1 MATASPLSS
10 SLRRSASRPGGPRNK
25 PPSPRLVDAARAGV
39 LRRENTAEGSAGRR
53 AVYRAQYEERIARR
67 PGVSARQAAGHIP
80 VGAEETRL
88 SAIFRDVGFAV
99 VVGAGR
105 ADRRRLARYDSLV
118 GQLRGGS
125 LSGAAFRR
133 RVSGWKPY
141 GAEGLRF
148 EFDPEI
154 VLAILAIREASG
166 EDLFVYEDAA
176 A

>member
-1 MATASPLSS
+1 MATNSLSS
-10 SLRRSASRPGGPRNK
+10 SLRRSANRSAGPRGRA
-25 PPSPRLVDAARAGV
+25 PSQRLRDAADAGLLTRSNTRAG
-39 LRRENTAEGSAGRR
+39 TAGRR
-53 AVYRAQYEERIARR
+53 AADAAEYERRIARH

-80 VGAEETRL
+80 AGAEEKRL
-88 SAIFRDVGFAV
+88 SAIFRSVGFAV

-133 RVSGWKPY
+133 RVRGWQPY

-148 EFDPEI
+148 EWDPDV
-154 VLAILAIREASG
+154 VLALLAERDALG